1 LDIDC
6 NQVPLLACIKLIG
19 LLSDL
24 KSLKLS
30 SLSLTDAKRLSA
42 EKWKTIQAVT
52 YHNKITR
59 VILDKMTD
67 FGEIQFLM
75 TLCPCVEYLE
85 TSPTN
90 ETDLELFVQFILTKQ
105 NSNRIT
111 RLSALCISV
120 QNGTNQMIRDLQK
133 MIKIKR
139 LLYNY
144 VIKRIGNH
152 IYLHWNNP
160 VSDQSPG

>member
-1 LDIDC
+1 M
-6 NQVPLLACIKLIG
+6 
-19 LLSDL
+19 
-24 KSLKLS
+24 
-30 SLSLTDAKRLSA
+30 
-42 EKWKTIQAVT
+42 
-52 YHNKITR
+52 
-59 VILDKMTD
+59 ILDKMTD

-75 TLCPCVEYLE
+75 TLCPCVEYLQ
-85 TSPTN
+85 TSLTN

-111 RLSALCISV
+111 RLSTLCISV